1 VQILKPPAMVNPGV
15 YPKPIPRGGMGKPVN
30 QKRILRPF
38 PNHDDG
44 HRGPTRHEKTP
55 HDYVYGSEW
64 LCADDGKAGCCRRT
78 RHRGIG
84 LPLTTGKAEA
94 GTLPSVVEGL

>member
-1 VQILKPPAMVNPGV
+1 VAAVFVLQLVLLQLAETVGPPHYA
-15 YPKPIPRGGMGKPVN
+15 
-30 QKRILRPF
+30 
-38 PNHDDG
+38 
-44 HRGPTRHEKTP
+44 
-55 HDYVYGSEW
+55 YGSDLLSERR
-64 LCADDGKAGCCRRT
+64 AACCRQI